1 MLAGAN
7 ADLRG
12 QLSGAQAA
20 LRAKEA
26 EYNCR
31 ISGSDRPLRF
41 EHWGARG
48 DYAFYFSVS

>member
-12 QLSGAQAA
+12 QLSRAQAA

-26 EYNCR
+26 EYNALVLER
-31 ISGSDRPLRF
+31 DRLTKKL
-41 EHWGARG
+41 A
-48 DYAFYFSVS
+48 D